1 MPITLIPSIASIAGL
16 AANLIQWKTSQAA
29 ADPNATV
36 QDYIEFL
43 RRENHKEL
51 LDRLESS
58 EQLQTDLQKQIKL
71 LSRTSGLA
79 SIAVTEKLA
88 RLDRDLTDY
97 LDRLPEQL
105 GDVVLQNLF
114 DFDAHRVDSRDLEFE
129 KAYLQQIDKTYGRLK
144 TMGVRE
150 LRDVRQ
156 ELTVAYISLNLK
168 REGADSLA
176 PDLIDAET
184 VVAAEPLLT
193 IRGPAGSGK
202 TTLLQWIAVQ
212 CGQHDDA
219 NPWIGGIPFFV
230 PLRSLEESQEGR
242 PSVKR
247 LVETSIDI
255 SQLALSPPE
264 GWLQRVIND
273 GRAVLLIDGVD
284 ELPPDHRPNF
294 WEWVGDW
301 IEDHSSARC
310 YVTSRF
316 FADKGE
322 DNIRQWNPNPGF
334 RGAELDDMTDGD
346 IAAFV
351 RKWHDAVM
359 QTETDRDERRN
370 LERAAK
376 ALPEKLRDPANARVR
391 DLCRT
396 PLLCGLI
403 CALHWREEGYLPSR
417 RVDLYERCCNMLI
430 EERDRKREIPQP
442 EGPLRAMS
450 LADKKMVLER
460 LAWSMMRNVRQSK
473 EEQRTEITRQQ
484 AIRWIKP
491 HISSF
496 QNADARV
503 CTADAVLGHLI
514 DRSGLLRE
522 PARGKLDFPHRT
534 FQEYLAACAAGYH
547 DDAGELAQHAKSD
560 QWHETI
566 ILAAGT
572 DVGGSSFGNRL
583 IEALLREAEQFQAPE
598 ARNKRRALALACLET
613 GKQIKP
619 DIARKVLDQLD
630 QLVPPD
636 SKQSARALAAA
647 GNALLPHLEY
657 HRIKAAGYRA
667 LALSAHAIAR
677 VGTHAAA
684 ELLSDPNGYGGDTRA
699 TVIVEACA
707 CAPLNPLSIP
717 QVQKWLLQET
727 YPQSVEVAI
736 RRASD
741 LSPLASLTGLTSL
754 SLRGFNNIISLDGL
768 ESLANLRTLNLTGC
782 KCISRPDGL
791 ADLVHLAALS
801 SLQKLVLANTQ
812 VTDAGLE
819 HVAALGSLQWLSLDN
834 TKVTDAGLEHLAGL
848 TRLQTLWLDN
858 TKVTDAGLERLAG
871 LTGLQ
876 ELSLNGTQVS
886 DAGLAHLAGLGSLQ
900 SLWLVG
906 TKVTDAGL
914 AHLAALGSFQMLSL
928 ARTQVS
934 DAGLAHLAG
943 LGSLQMLSL
952 AGTKVSDAGLAHL
965 AALGSLQKLSLEGTQ
980 VTDTGLAHLAALGS
994 FQMLS
999 LARTQVS
1006 DAGLAHLAGLGSLQR
1021 LWLYGTQVSDAGVAK
1036 LKEALPNCYI
1046 TR

>member
-16 AANLIQWKTSQAA
+16 AANLIQWQRSQAA
-29 ADPNATV
+29 ADRNATV

-43 RRENHKEL
+43 RRERHKEL
-51 LDRLESS
+51 LDHLESS
-58 EQLQTDLQKQIKL
+58 EQLQADLQKQMEL
-71 LSRTSGLA
+71 LSTTSGSA
-79 SIAVTEKLA
+79 SIAVTEKLT
-88 RLDRDLTDY
+88 RLGRDITDY
-97 LDRLPEQL
+97 LDRLPEQV

-129 KAYLQQIDKTYGRLK
+129 NAYLRQIDKTYGRLK

-168 REGADSLA
+168 REGADSLE
-176 PDLIDAET
+176 PDLLDAET

-212 CGQHDDA
+212 CAQHDDS
-219 NPWIGGIPFFV
+219 NPWSGGIPFFV
-230 PLRSLEESQEGR
+230 PLRSLEESQKGR
-242 PSVKR
+242 PSVR
-247 LVETSIDI
+247 HLVETSVDP
-255 SQLALSPPE
+255 SQLTLPPPE
-264 GWLQRVIND
+264 GWLQRVITD

-284 ELPPDHRPNF
+284 ELPPEHRPNF
-294 WEWVGDW
+294 WEWLGDW

-322 DNIRQWNPNPGF
+322 DDIRQWNPSPGF
-334 RGAELDDMTDGD
+334 RGAELDDMTDAD
-346 IAAFV
+346 IASFV

-359 QTETDRDERRN
+359 QTETDQDERRN
-370 LERAAK
+370 LERAAN
-376 ALPEKLRDPANARVR
+376 ALPEKVRDPANARVR

-417 RVDLYERCCNMLI
+417 RVDLYERCCHMLI

-442 EGPLRAMS
+442 EGPLRAMT
-450 LADKKMVLER
+450 LTDKKMVLER

-484 AIRWIKP
+484 AIRWITP

-503 CTADAVLGHLI
+503 CTADAVLGYLI

-583 IEALLREAEQFQAPE
+583 IEALLREAEQFKVPE

-619 DIARKVLDQLD
+619 AIAKKVLDQLD

-636 SKQSARALAAA
+636 SRQSARALAAA
-647 GNALLPHLEY
+647 GNALLPHLDY
-657 HRIKAAGYRA
+657 HRIKPAGYRA

-684 ELLSDPNGYGGDTRA
+684 ELLKDPNGYGGDTRA
-699 TVIVEACA
+699 TVIIEACA
-707 CAPLNPLSIP
+707 CGPLNPLSIP
-717 QVQKWLLQET
+717 QVQKWLLHGSF
-727 YPQSVEVAI
+727 PQSVGFAV

-741 LSPLASLTGLTSL
+741 LSPLASLTGLRALSL
-754 SLRGFNNIISLDGL
+754 SGFSNIISLEAL
-768 ESLANLRTLNLTGC
+768 RSLANLRSLDLSDCRCSSNPNG
-782 KCISRPDGL
+782 
-791 ADLVHLAALS
+791 AVDLVHLAGLHNLRRLWLRSTRIEDKSVEHLS
-801 SLQKLVLANTQ
+801 ELGKLQEISLTGTKVTDAGIAHLAKLADLEMLLLANTQ
-812 VTDAGLE
+812 VTDAGL
-819 HVAALGSLQWLSLDN
+819 A
-834 TKVTDAGLEHLAGL
+834 HLTTL
-848 TRLQTLWLDN
+848 PKLQTLS
-858 TKVTDAGLERLAG
+858 
-871 LTGLQ
+871 LT
-876 ELSLNGTQVS
+876 
-886 DAGLAHLAGLGSLQ
+886 
-900 SLWLVG
+900 G

-914 AHLAALGSFQMLSL
+914 AHLTKLASL
-928 ARTQVS
+928 QTLFFDKTQVT
-934 DAGLAHLAG
+934 DAGLAHLTT
-943 LGSLQMLSL
+943 LVNLRTLSF
-952 AGTKVSDAGLAHL
+952 TR
-965 AALGSLQKLSLEGTQ
+965 TQ
-980 VTDTGLAHLAALGS
+980 VTDAGLVHLAKLANLLTLWLDKTQVTDAGVEH
-994 FQMLS
+994 LAS
-999 LARTQVS
+999 LAELRE
-1006 DAGLAHLAGLGSLQR
+1006 
-1021 LWLYGTQVSDAGVAK
+1021 LWLDGTEVTDAGVAR
-1036 LKEALPNCYI
+1036 LKKDLPNCKIYK
-1046 TR
+1046 